1 MFYMYVMVVLC
12 AIDNYVH
19 ACIYVIMYLNYNVIL
34 QLQYALLQ
42 LTVEESHLV
51 ISQYLLISV
60 ALNYLAYHLLHLD
73 SVFNVQM
80 VNTYVC

>member
-1 MFYMYVMVVLC
+1 MYM
-12 AIDNYVH
+12 H
-19 ACIYVIMYLNYNVIL
+19 AYMYLNYNVIL
-34 QLQYALLQ
+34 QLQCALLQ

-51 ISQYLLISV
+51 ISQYLLITV
-60 ALNYLAYHLLHLD
+60 ALNYLVYHLLHLD